1 MGKLQYRTKQMTELL
16 TFLESVQGRHVT
28 VNEICDALAQKGI
41 AIGTTTVYRHLE
53 RLVEDGTVAKYVVDG
68 TSSACFEYMGEHSR
82 KNQEPCYHLSL
93 IHISC
98 MNAKKIYQNTNS
110 NVYYGVHTRNNG
122 KASDCIKCGKCE
134 KVCPQHLEIRKLLC
148 DVADVFD
155 VKA

>member
-68 TSSACFEYMGEHSR
+68 TSSACFEYMGEHSG
-82 KNQEPCYHLSL
+82 KSGTVLSL
-93 IHISC
+93 Q
-98 MNAKKIYQNTNS
+98 MRE
-110 NVYYGVHTRNNG
+110 VR
-122 KASDCIKCGKCE
+122 KADPLALRRS
-134 KVCPQHLEIRKLLC
+134 RKTSTAYDKRPWL
-148 DVADVFD
+148 
-155 VKA
+155 

>member
-1 MGKLQYRTKQMTELL
+1 MKEVFKLKEGFGMGKLQYRTKQMTELL

-82 KNQEPCYHLSL
+82 KNQEPCYH
-93 IHISC
+93 C
-98 MNAKKIYQNTNS
+98 
-110 NVYYGVHTRNNG
+110 
-122 KASDCIKCGKCE
+122 KCE
-134 KVCPQHLEIRKLLC
+134 KCGRLIHLHCEEVEKLRQHMIKDHGFEVDPFRI
-148 DVADVFD
+148 VFYGICEKCRNEKF
-155 VKA
+155 V